1 MYHEYIETVFKP
13 NASTIKEA
21 IARNDYIENECWV
34 NALVEHYKDCPR
46 KKNQLTR
53 EKILD
58 VLKMNEEEFNKNGA
72 SIEDMEVVFNYFA
85 IPVRI
90 FDIIGNCI
98 YKTEHVNKKS
108 EPFMGSLRI
117 IIFTL

>member
-1 MYHEYIETVFKP
+1 MYHEYIEAVFKP

-46 KKNQLTR
+46 KKNQLAR
-53 EKILD
+53 KKILD
-58 VLKMNEEEFNKNGA
+58 VRN
-72 SIEDMEVVFNYFA
+72 
-85 IPVRI
+85 IPMRI

-98 YKTEHVNKKS
+98 YKAEHVNKKS
-108 EPFMGSLRI
+108 EPFMASLRI
-117 IIFTL
+117 TIFTL